1 MDLEDQIE
9 LIQDLCDKLD
19 MPLREG
25 LADVA
30 KEHGLTVS
38 INVATS
44 IGTSLLAIALVT
56 LNDEAQD
63 VVLKLMME
71 AVKKKLK
78 EGNAAMHA
86 EIAIRQ
92 AKGEF

>member
-9 LIQDLCDKLD
+9 LIKDLCDKLD

-30 KEHGLTVS
+30 KEHGLNIS

-56 LNDEAQD
+56 MNDDAQEI
-63 VVLKLMME
+63 VLKLMME

-86 EIAIRQ
+86 ELAIQQ
-92 AKGEF
+92 AKGGF